1 MNSRID
7 DLRTAHPS
15 WTWSQ
20 DGDAYI
26 GKRGLAT
33 IRVTLDAG
41 VWRAQWEIPHF
52 GVALGLSDSPV
63 RAVNRALTHAGV
75 A

>member
-1 MNSRID
+1 MID
-7 DLRTAHPS
+7 ELRTAHPTWN
-15 WTWSQ
+15 WTL
-20 DGDAYI
+20 DGTNYT

-52 GVALGLSDSPV
+52 ALALGLSDTPV
-63 RAVNRALTHAGV
+63 RAVNRALSNAGV

>member
-1 MNSRID
+1 MILD
-7 DLRTAHPS
+7 TLRDAHPS
-15 WTWSQ
+15 WSWTQ
-20 DGDAYI
+20 DNSGYT

-52 GVALGLSDSPV
+52 GVALGLSDTPV

>member
-1 MNSRID
+1 MNFLT

-15 WTWSQ
+15 WSWTC
-20 DGDAYI
+20 DDNTYI

-63 RAVNRALTHAGV
+63 RAVSRALSNAGV
-75 A
+75 V

>member
-1 MNSRID
+1 MILD
-7 DLRTAHPS
+7 TLRAAHPS
-15 WTWSQ
+15 WSWTQ
-20 DGDAYI
+20 DGTTYT

-33 IRVTLDAG
+33 LRITLDAG

-52 GVALGLSDSPV
+52 GVALGLGDTPV
-63 RAVNRALTHAGV
+63 RTVNRALSNAGV